1 MRRLVAGALCAF
13 ALAALAG
20 GAGART
26 EARQYSGVGPRTLAA
41 FRLAQPATLR
51 WQTSGGILGGL
62 FALKTLNARA
72 DVPNQQLVF
81 SRARNGT
88 VRLAPGLWKLRV
100 DALTGTR
107 WQMTIG

>member
-1 MRRLVAGALCAF
+1 MRLLVTGVLCAVAF
-13 ALAALAG
+13 AALAG
-20 GAGART
+20 TAVART
-26 EARQYSGVGPRTLAA
+26 GARQYSGIGPKTLAP

-62 FALKTLNARA
+62 FALKTLNARI

-81 SRARNGT
+81 SRARSGT
-88 VRLAPGLWKLRV
+88 VRLGPGLWKPRV

-107 WQMTIG
+107 WQMTVG